1 MKMVFFLGLFL
12 AATIFSFGQDEKTAK
27 DQKLTQK
34 KEQHIKV
41 VVNQNG
47 KEIKIDTTFNMP
59 DEKAIQFKV
68 DSILKKYGKEGM
80 ASGHRKVMVLRGG
93 NEMRHESMDLPGGE
107 HIQIFCLPGD
117 SGKTKQIRKII
128 RLGKDGEVATIDN
141 FDGDMIPP
149 PPPVPPVPPFH
160 MKSYKISGGDPF
172 SFDPDNKDI
181 VSYDKKDIGK
191 GLEKI
196 TIVRKKSTSGD
207 NKKNVEVR
215 VEVSDDKKTDEKK

>member
-12 AATIFSFGQDEKTAK
+12 AATFFSFSQDGKTAK

-34 KEQHIKV
+34 KEQHLKV

-47 KEIKIDTTFNMP
+47 KEIKIDTTFNLA

-80 ASGHRKVMVLRGG
+80 PSGHRKVMVLRGG
-93 NEMRHESMDLPGGE
+93 DEMSHESMDLPGGE
-107 HIQIFCLPGD
+107 HIQIFSSPGD

-128 RLGKDGEVATIDN
+128 RMGKNGEVATIDN

-149 PPPVPPVPPFH
+149 PPPVPPFH
-160 MKSYKISGGDPF
+160 MKSYRISGGDPF

-207 NKKNVEVR
+207 SKKNVEVK
-215 VEVSDDKKTDEKK
+215 VEVTDEKKNTGEKK